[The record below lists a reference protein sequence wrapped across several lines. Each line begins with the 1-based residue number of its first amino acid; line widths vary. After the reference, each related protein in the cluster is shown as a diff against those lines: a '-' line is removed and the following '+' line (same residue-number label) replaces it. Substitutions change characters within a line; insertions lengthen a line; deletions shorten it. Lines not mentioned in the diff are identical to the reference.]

1 MVIKDLLAGIGAGE
15 VKMLVEVGRKVVK
28 GCNTRSIY
36 IYIYT
41 HLDLF
46 FFGGGEIM
54 KSKVDLLDIVAVC
67 FCVSSFMSI
76 LQNARTLDMQVTLQG
91 EDPRTNQA

>member
-1 MVIKDLLAGIGAGE
+1 
-15 VKMLVEVGRKVVK
+15 
-28 GCNTRSIY
+28 
-36 IYIYT
+36 
-41 HLDLF
+41 
-46 FFGGGEIM
+46 M

-76 LQNARTLDMQVTLQG
+76 LQNARKLDMQVTLQG

>member
-15 VKMLVEVGRKVVK
+15 AKMLVEVGRKVVK

-46 FFGGGEIM
+46 FFGGVE
-54 KSKVDLLDIVAVC
+54 L
-67 FCVSSFMSI
+67 
-76 LQNARTLDMQVTLQG
+76 
-91 EDPRTNQA
+91 

>member
-36 IYIYT
+36 IYT

-46 FFGGGEIM
+46 LFYFFFGGVELRSP
-54 KSKVDLLDIVAVC
+54 K
-67 FCVSSFMSI
+67 
-76 LQNARTLDMQVTLQG
+76 
-91 EDPRTNQA
+91 

>member
-36 IYIYT
+36 IYT

-46 FFGGGEIM
+46 FFWGGGIM

-76 LQNARTLDMQVTLQG
+76 LQNARKLDMQVTLQG

>member
-1 MVIKDLLAGIGAGE
+1 
-15 VKMLVEVGRKVVK
+15 MLVEVGRKVVK

-36 IYIYT
+36 IYTLRFI
-41 HLDLF
+41 F
-46 FFGGGEIM
+46 FWGGGIM

-76 LQNARTLDMQVTLQG
+76 LQNARKLDMQVTLQG

>member
-15 VKMLVEVGRKVVK
+15 AKMLVEVGRKVVK

-41 HLDLF
+41 LRFIF
-46 FFGGGEIM
+46 FWGGGIM

-76 LQNARTLDMQVTLQG
+76 LQNARKLDMQVTLQG